1 MCDIFI
7 SYRRTLGTKYR
18 EPLCNKECEIQKE
31 RLSLTSL
38 PVGSYAA
45 RILYDYLTSKNFSVF
60 YDKESINFGEKYR
73 EKIKEEINQKARVF
87 ILVLTKNIF
96 DRYYDEEDHLYTEI
110 KYALSKAEK
119 HPNSII
125 IVPFIPDRMFDF
137 KKDFNVSNEFSY
149 LKDIEQYNAQRVDFA
164 EVTFRDSMDRFCK
177 QLEEILVPIYQDRF
191 IDAKRREIATIDG
204 DSTHSKLTKK
214 ILKAL
219 GL

>member
-73 EKIKEEINQKARVF
+73 EKIKEERNQKAR
-87 ILVLTKNIF
+87 IKKKIKTKNIY
-96 DRYYDEEDHLYTEI
+96 DR
-110 KYALSKAEK
+110 
-119 HPNSII
+119 
-125 IVPFIPDRMFDF
+125 
-137 KKDFNVSNEFSY
+137 
-149 LKDIEQYNAQRVDFA
+149 
-164 EVTFRDSMDRFCK
+164 
-177 QLEEILVPIYQDRF
+177 
-191 IDAKRREIATIDG
+191 
-204 DSTHSKLTKK
+204 
-214 ILKAL
+214 
-219 GL
+219 

>member
-38 PVGSYAA
+38 PIGSYAA

-96 DRYYDEEDHLYTEI
+96 DRCYDEEDYLYTEI

-119 HPNSII
+119 QPNSII

-149 LKDIEQYNAQRVDFA
+149 LKDIEQYNAQSVDFV

-191 IDAKRREIATIDG
+191 IEAKRREIATIDG

-214 ILKAL
+214 NLKAL

>member
-38 PVGSYAA
+38 PIGSYAA

-87 ILVLTKNIF
+87 ILVLTKMF
-96 DRYYDEEDHLYTEI
+96 LTDAMI
-110 KYALSKAEK
+110 KRIIYIRKFNMRCLRQKNSQIALLSYHSFLIEC
-119 HPNSII
+119 STL
-125 IVPFIPDRMFDF
+125 
-137 KKDFNVSNEFSY
+137 KKT
-149 LKDIEQYNAQRVDFA
+149 L
-164 EVTFRDSMDRFCK
+164 M
-177 QLEEILVPIYQDRF
+177 
-191 IDAKRREIATIDG
+191 
-204 DSTHSKLTKK
+204 
-214 ILKAL
+214 
-219 GL
+219 